1 MLRLIISLI
10 GGAMFVLGT
19 VSHFGVVPELVDYQ
33 NQAVNVGPWLFS
45 LDVVL
50 IVVGVVFILFAWLL
64 DRLAK

>member
-1 MLRLIISLI
+1 
-10 GGAMFVLGT
+10 MFVLGT